1 VRKGYFED
9 PFAEEFVKFRGKRD
23 VIMHRGYWA
32 RLYLFKHILDKF
44 LVEGIEDVATSAK
57 TLELQ
62 VLSLGC
68 GLDTSYFNE
77 RNNEKEKLSYRYIEI
92 DLPIVCEKKV
102 FEAADADPKDPEVR
116 EDQSA
121 AQQGR
126 RHPCLR
132 ATNRAERRA
141 LHAHTLRPVRPRR
154 LPTDDRALSHR
165 REVPPVAT

>member
-1 VRKGYFED
+1 MRKGYFED

-44 LVEGIEDVATSAK
+44 LAEAK

-77 RNNEKEKLSYRYIEI
+77 RNNEKEKLNYRYVEI
-92 DLPIVCEKKV
+92 DLPSVCEKKIRKIQKS
-102 FEAADADPKDPEVR
+102 EKIK
-116 EDQSA
+116 
-121 AQQGR
+121 
-126 RHPCLR
+126 
-132 ATNRAERRA
+132 
-141 LHAHTLRPVRPRR
+141 TL
-154 LPTDDRALSHR
+154 LSK
-165 REVPPVAT
+165 AG